1 LIGLL
6 ELTLFILF
14 SFLNWFF
21 FQFHPPTTLSS
32 FLFYFHLSIL
42 DCLRI
47 VFFQKKISLEL
58 SWFYGFNFFFLDFKL
73 QQWIC
78 QKWSFIICFYFFMK
92 LAQSHDL
99 KHRFN
104 MLAWVVIV
112 VPFFNL
118 FFYLI
123 LQHMVDWKLGFVFF
137 YLIFM
142 GLSWSHDLGYGF
154 GRLTQLTWVVFF
166 IFYLIFFLIV
176 SFNVWLIRKWVW

>member
-58 SWFYGFNFFFLDFKL
+58 SWFYGFKFFFLDFKL

-118 FFYLI
+118 FFLSHPSTYGWLKIGLCIFLFNFYGIILI
-123 LQHMVDWKLGFVFF
+123 SWLRIRFWQVNSIDLGSFF
-137 YLIFM
+137 YFLF
-142 GLSWSHDLGYGF
+142 D
-154 GRLTQLTWVVFF
+154 
-166 IFYLIFFLIV
+166 IFFNCVFQCLID
-176 SFNVWLIRKWVW
+176 

>member
-1 LIGLL
+1 LI
-6 ELTLFILF
+6 FFSISPSNNSIFF
-14 SFLNWFF
+14 SFLF
-21 FQFHPPTTLSS
+21 SS
-32 FLFYFHLSIL
+32 FNIRLFEN
-42 DCLRI
+42 C
-47 VFFQKKISLEL
+47 VFSKKISLEL
-58 SWFYGFNFFFLDFKL
+58 SWFYGFKFFFLDFKL

-123 LQHMVDWKLGFVFF
+123 FQHMVDWKLGFVFF

-166 IFYLIFFLIV
+166 IFYLIFFFNCVFQCLID
-176 SFNVWLIRKWVW
+176 